1 MKNKVVLITGGGSGI
16 GKAIARRFIKLN
28 AYVVITG
35 RRESQLAETCKDL
48 GKNASYIAGDLTGS
62 GVARKTIQ
70 EVVGKHGRLD
80 VLVNNAGAAKHG
92 LLVEVSDED
101 IDFLLKTNVFA
112 PLALTREALPELI
125 KTKGSVV
132 NISSILTKGVMPEA
146 SVYSATKAAVDH
158 MTRVLAKEYGSKGVR
173 VNAVAPGLTATDM
186 TKEIREQK
194 ELLEFW
200 ENKSPFGRIGQPDE
214 VAAGR
219 CFSCRRRCAMGNRP
233 SYSSWWWSYAI
244 TANGV

>member
-1 MKNKVVLITGGGSGI
+1 MQNKVVLITGGGTGI
-16 GKAIARRFIKLN
+16 GKAIAQRFINLN
-28 AYVVITG
+28 AFVVITG
-35 RRESQLAETCKDL
+35 RRETQLAATAKEL
-48 GKNASYIAGDLTGS
+48 GANAFYIVGDLTKCGI
-62 GVARKTIQ
+62 AKNTIQ
-70 EVVGKHGRLD
+70 EVVKKYGRLD

-92 LLVEVSDED
+92 LLVDVPDED
-101 IDFLLKTNVFA
+101 IDFLLRTNVFA

-158 MTRVLAKEYGSKGVR
+158 MTRILAKEYGSKGVR

-200 ENKSPFGRIGQPDE
+200 ENQSPFGRIGQPDE
-214 VAAGR
+214 VAAVVAFLATEDAQWVTRQVIQAGGG
-219 CFSCRRRCAMGNRP
+219 AML
-233 SYSSWWWSYAI
+233 
-244 TANGV
+244 